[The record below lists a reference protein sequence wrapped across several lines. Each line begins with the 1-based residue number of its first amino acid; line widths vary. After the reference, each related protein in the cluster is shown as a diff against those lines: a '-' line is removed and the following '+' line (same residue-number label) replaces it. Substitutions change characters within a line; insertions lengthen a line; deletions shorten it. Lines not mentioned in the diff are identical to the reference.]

1 MRAIAHMMTVM
12 ALATP
17 ALLPIPRLRG
27 ETLFGNLAS
36 FKQDRV
42 GLLLQAARTNAIVG
56 VPMGVVRNVFVV
68 STPALV
74 HEVLVT
80 KQASFSKSPGMTVFM
95 RPVLGKGVLT
105 ASNEDHPR
113 QRKRLAPVFAP
124 KRIAMYGDTM
134 AAIARTFAERL
145 RDGEELE
152 LTDAMMTLTLE
163 VVGRTLFDA
172 DVRGDASAVGDAITT
187 AMEVTMLQMGSIL
200 PIPPSIP
207 TPANLRYKRAVA
219 KLDAVIYRIIEDR
232 RREGSD
238 RGDVLSVMLET
249 KDEAGV
255 GMTDVQIR
263 DEAMT
268 LFAAGHE
275 TTANALAW
283 AFYLLAK
290 NPDVRAKLEAEVDAL
305 GHDPSFLDLPKLP
318 YTLAVLKET
327 MRLNPPAYMMGRRV
341 LSDVM
346 IGDHA
351 ISKGSIVIVNVMGLH
366 HDPASFVAPGR
377 FDPERF
383 LGEREKAIP
392 RGAYLPFGAGPRV
405 CIGNHF
411 AMMEGHLLLATI
423 ARRARIEIDKVG
435 PIQQLPLVTLRPER
449 GLMARVALRS

>member
-1 MRAIAHMMTVM
+1 M

-17 ALLPIPRLRG
+17 AVPPIPRLRG
-27 ETLFGNLAS
+27 GTLLGNLTP
-36 FKQDRV
+36 FRQDRV
-42 GLLLQAARTNAIVG
+42 GLLLEAARTNAIVG
-56 VPMGVVRNVFVV
+56 VPMGVIRNVFVL

-80 KQASFSKSPGMTVFM
+80 KQASFTKSPGLTVFM
-95 RPVLGKGVLT
+95 KPVIGKGVLS
-105 ASNEDHPR
+105 ASNDDHPK

-134 AAIARTFAERL
+134 ATIARTFADRL
-145 RDGEELE
+145 EDGERLE
-152 LTDAMMTLTLE
+152 LTDAMMVLTLE
-163 VVGRTLFDA
+163 VVGKTLFDA

-187 AMEVTMLQMGSIL
+187 AMEVAMMQMGSIV
-200 PIPPSIP
+200 PIPPSFP
-207 TPANLRYKRAVA
+207 TPANVRYKRAVA
-219 KLDAVIYRIIEDR
+219 RLDSVIYRIIEDR

-238 RGDVLSVMLET
+238 RGDVLSVLLET
-249 KDEAGV
+249 KDDGGV
-255 GMTDVQIR
+255 GMTDVQVR

-283 AFYLLAK
+283 TFYLLAK

-305 GHDPSFLDLPKLP
+305 GHAPSHADLPRLP
-318 YTLAVLKET
+318 YTLAVLKEA
-327 MRLNPPAYMMGRRV
+327 MRVYPPVYMLGRRA
-341 LSDVM
+341 LADVV

-351 ISKGSIVIVNVMGLH
+351 IDRGWIVVLNVIGMH
-366 HDPASFVAPGR
+366 HDPANFPAPSR

-383 LGEREKAIP
+383 LGDREKAIP

-411 AMMEGHLLLATI
+411 ALMEGHLLLATI
-423 ARRARIEIDKVG
+423 ARRARLEIETKG
-435 PIQQLPLVTLRPER
+435 PIGQEPLVTLRPGR
-449 GLMARVALRS
+449 GLMARVALR